1 MGSVLTSIACPRC
14 GGEAHS
20 EYYYNSGEED
30 TCCMECGY
38 KYEGR
43 YKRDENRKLVTR
55 DGTNDYR
62 FENLIWTEKTV
73 QPYACYHIKPKSSRI
88 SQFGSLASEEEVNEF
103 KAQVEAKKDEIEKAY
118 ISMYDEK
125 SKKIIAVVVV

>member
-1 MGSVLTSIACPRC
+1 
-14 GGEAHS
+14 
-20 EYYYNSGEED
+20 
-30 TCCMECGY
+30 MECGY